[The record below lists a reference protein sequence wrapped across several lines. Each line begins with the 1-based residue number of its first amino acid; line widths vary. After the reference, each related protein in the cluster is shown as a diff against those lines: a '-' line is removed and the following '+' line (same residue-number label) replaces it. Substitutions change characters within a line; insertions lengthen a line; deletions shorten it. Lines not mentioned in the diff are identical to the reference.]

1 MEQATTEKTS
11 SAVSTQTTTTVGVP
25 PQQELF
31 NVPLVGY
38 GGGVLGS
45 LLTFIGSVMWF
56 RRKISRDNLE
66 IARDV
71 SEKKLLTV
79 ITEERDRAVL
89 AAEQAWRTRTDD
101 ARLIG
106 ELTGEVKHLTDA
118 NAHLIKDVGS
128 LRDEIAQL
136 RDIIHSML
144 PPEIATQMRQNAI
157 QRAADLREIIPLPPH
172 E

>member
-1 MEQATTEKTS
+1 MEQATTEKTT
-11 SAVSTQTTTTVGVP
+11 STLSTTSTVGIKEQP
-25 PQQELF
+25 ELF
-31 NVPLVGY
+31 NVPLVSY
-38 GGGVLGS
+38 GSGALGS
-45 LLTFIGSVMWF
+45 ILTLVGTALWF

-106 ELTGEVKHLTDA
+106 QLTGEVKHLTEA
-118 NAHLIKDVGS
+118 NIHLIRDVGS

-144 PPEIATQMRQNAI
+144 PPEIAQQMQQNAL
-157 QRAADLREIIPLPPH
+157 QRAEQLREIIPPRTPS
-172 E
+172 